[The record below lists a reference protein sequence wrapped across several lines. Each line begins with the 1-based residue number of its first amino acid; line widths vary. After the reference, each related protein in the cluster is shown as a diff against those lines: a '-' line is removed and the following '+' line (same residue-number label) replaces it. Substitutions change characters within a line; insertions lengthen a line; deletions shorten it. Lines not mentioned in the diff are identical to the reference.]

1 MRRKSCQFM
10 LVLFLIYLILLVWII
25 LFKLQFSIHDLD
37 MVRSVNFIPFY
48 YDKEIGTEFHLKEVF
63 ENLLIFVP
71 MGIYLQML
79 LPKGRFHGKLAV
91 IAGTSLLLETAQY
104 VLAIGRSDIT
114 DLLTNTTGGLLGLAL
129 YCIIARLLRNRERAD
144 KLFLVLA
151 VIASVIVIGLLALL
165 MFLN

>member
-48 YDKEIGTEFHLKEVF
+48 YDKEIGTEFHLKEVC

>member
-129 YCIIARLLRNRERAD
+129 YCIIAWLLRNRERAD

-165 MFLN
+165 LFLN

>member
-91 IAGTSLLLETAQY
+91 ITGTSLLLETAQY

-114 DLLTNTTGGLLGLAL
+114 DLLSNTTGGLLGLAL

-165 MFLN
+165 LFLN

>member
-91 IAGTSLLLETAQY
+91 ITGTSLLLETAQY
-104 VLAIGRSDIT
+104 VLVIGRSDIT

-165 MFLN
+165 LFLN

>member
-10 LVLFLIYLILLVWII
+10 LILFLIYLILLVWII

-165 MFLN
+165 LFLN

>member
-114 DLLTNTTGGLLGLAL
+114 DLLTNTTGGLLGLA
-129 YCIIARLLRNRERAD
+129 YIVLLLGCLGTGKERINCFSSW
-144 KLFLVLA
+144 L
-151 VIASVIVIGLLALL
+151 
-165 MFLN
+165 

>member
-1 MRRKSCQFM
+1 
-10 LVLFLIYLILLVWII
+10 
-25 LFKLQFSIHDLD
+25 

-48 YDKEIGTEFHLKEVF
+48 YDKEIGTEFHLTEVF

-114 DLLTNTTGGLLGLAL
+114 DLLSNTTGGLLGRAL

-165 MFLN
+165 LFLN

>member
-165 MFLN
+165 KFLN

>member
-165 MFLN
+165 LFLN

>member
-37 MVRSVNFIPFY
+37 MVRSVNFIRFY

-165 MFLN
+165 LFLN

>member
-1 MRRKSCQFM
+1 MRRKSCQSM

-165 MFLN
+165 LFLN

>member
-63 ENLLIFVP
+63 KNLLIFVP

-114 DLLTNTTGGLLGLAL
+114 DLLTNTSGGLLGLAL

-165 MFLN
+165 LFLN

>member
-1 MRRKSCQFM
+1 M

>member
-129 YCIIARLLRNRERAD
+129 YCIISRLLRNRERAD

-165 MFLN
+165 LFLN

>member
-63 ENLLIFVP
+63 ENLFIFVP

-114 DLLTNTTGGLLGLAL
+114 DLLSNTTGGLLGLAL

-165 MFLN
+165 LFLD

>member
-91 IAGTSLLLETAQY
+91 ITGTSLLLETAQY

-165 MFLN
+165 LFLN

>member
-37 MVRSVNFIPFY
+37 MVRSVNFIRFY

-165 MFLN
+165 LFL

>member
-1 MRRKSCQFM
+1 MKRKSCQFM

-165 MFLN
+165 LFLN

>member
-10 LVLFLIYLILLVWII
+10 LILFLIYLILLVWII

-151 VIASVIVIGLLALL
+151 VIASVIFIGLLALL
-165 MFLN
+165 LFLI

>member
-1 MRRKSCQFM
+1 MKRKSCQFM

-114 DLLTNTTGGLLGLAL
+114 DLLSNTTGGLLGLAL

-165 MFLN
+165 LFLN

>member
-10 LVLFLIYLILLVWII
+10 LILFLIYLILLVWII

-104 VLAIGRSDIT
+104 ALAIGRSDIT

>member
-1 MRRKSCQFM
+1 
-10 LVLFLIYLILLVWII
+10 
-25 LFKLQFSIHDLD
+25 

-91 IAGTSLLLETAQY
+91 ITGTSLLLETAQY

-165 MFLN
+165 LFLN

>member
-91 IAGTSLLLETAQY
+91 IAGTNLLLETAQY

-165 MFLN
+165 LFLN

>member
-1 MRRKSCQFM
+1 MRRNSCMFM

-25 LFKLQFSIHDLD
+25 LFKLQLSIHDLD

-165 MFLN
+165 LFLN

>member
-79 LPKGRFHGKLAV
+79 LPKGRVHGKLAV

-114 DLLTNTTGGLLGLAL
+114 DLLSNTTGGLLGLAL

-165 MFLN
+165 LFLN

>member
-1 MRRKSCQFM
+1 MRRKSCQSM

-114 DLLTNTTGGLLGLAL
+114 DLLTNTSGGLLGLAL

>member
-114 DLLTNTTGGLLGLAL
+114 DLLSNTTGGLLGLAL

-165 MFLN
+165 LVLN

>member
-1 MRRKSCQFM
+1 MKRKSCQFM

-48 YDKEIGTEFHLKEVF
+48 YDKEIGTEFHLNEVF

-165 MFLN
+165 LFLN

>member
-1 MRRKSCQFM
+1 MRRKSCQSM

-114 DLLTNTTGGLLGLAL
+114 DLLSNTTGGLLGLAL

-165 MFLN
+165 LFLN

>member
-10 LVLFLIYLILLVWII
+10 LILFLIYLILLVWII

>member
-10 LVLFLIYLILLVWII
+10 MVLFLIYLILLVWII

-104 VLAIGRSDIT
+104 ALAIGRSDIT

>member
-1 MRRKSCQFM
+1 M

-165 MFLN
+165 KFLN

>member
-1 MRRKSCQFM
+1 M

-165 MFLN
+165 LFLN

>member
-79 LPKGRFHGKLAV
+79 LPKGRFHGKLTV

-165 MFLN
+165 LFLN